1 MKTMKKLLAAL
12 LVLTMVVALASTAF
26 AYKEKEADKY
36 VKFTGSAWGYDKV
49 TNQHGKNNDGQSKG
63 TIALRK
69 GSIAHVVGV
78 KGKWLK
84 IEVPTRGM
92 KDVEFFWFNEKYTKA
107 TDSEEVKLIYSAG
120 GSGRSTPEGEEEE
133 IAAKYKK
140 VTVKSGRRTNIR
152 KTASLAGKSL
162 GVIGKGHG
170 TKTVKLHKDH
180 MKVADSRGIFF
191 YHIMYKGKAAWVS
204 SEYTTLKK

>member
-26 AYKEKEADKY
+26 AYKEKEDDKY
-36 VKFTGSAWGYDKV
+36 VKFTGSAWGYGKV
-49 TNQHGKNNDGQSKG
+49 TNNYGKNKG
-63 TIALRK
+63 PVALRK
-69 GSIAHVVGV
+69 GSIAHVVAY
-78 KGKWLK
+78 KGDWYK

-92 KDVEFFWFNEKYTKA
+92 KDVEFFWFNKKYTKA

-120 GSGRSTPEGEEEE
+120 GSGRSTAEGEEEE

-191 YHIMYKGKAAWVS
+191 YHIIYKGKAAWVS